1 MGVVDEII
9 VDDNDDNDDDD
20 DDDVDAEEDEYD
32 DNVGDATLLLPPRVE
47 DKNDQ
52 R

>member
-9 VDDNDDNDDDD
+9 VDDNDDN
-20 DDDVDAEEDEYD
+20 DDVDAEEDEYD
-32 DNVGDATLLLPPRVE
+32 DNVGDATPLLPPRVE

>member
-9 VDDNDDNDDDD
+9 VDDNDDNDD
-20 DDDVDAEEDEYD
+20 VDAEEDEYD
-32 DNVGDATLLLPPRVE
+32 DNVGDAALLLPPRVE

-52 R
+52 RR

>member
-9 VDDNDDNDDDD
+9 VDDDNDDDVDTEEDKYD
-20 DDDVDAEEDEYD
+20 DD
-32 DNVGDATLLLPPRVE
+32 VGDATLPLPPRV

-52 R
+52 RW

>member
-1 MGVVDEII
+1 MGVVDEVI
-9 VDDNDDNDDDD
+9 VDDNDD
-20 DDDVDAEEDEYD
+20 AEEDKYD
-32 DNVGDATLLLPPRVE
+32 DNVGDAAPLLPPRVE

>member
-9 VDDNDDNDDDD
+9 IVDDNDV
-20 DDDVDAEEDEYD
+20 DDDVDTEEDKYD
-32 DNVGDATLLLPPRVE
+32 DNVGDATLPLPPPRV

>member
-9 VDDNDDNDDDD
+9 VDDNN
-20 DDDVDAEEDEYD
+20 VDTEEDKYD